1 MFRKILYT
9 LIILTG
15 ISLLLYPWISNWLYQ
30 SQADSEVNV
39 YHEKVE
45 QMGDAEKET
54 ELKRAEDYNRNLNQ
68 AQVTLTDPFIADQQK
83 EAEGLE
89 YDSLLNLSGNGMM
102 GYIEIPAI
110 SVNLPV
116 YHGTAAS
123 TLETGVG
130 HLEGSS
136 LPVGGEG
143 THSVLTGHTGLN
155 KAKLFTDLMEV
166 KKGDLFFLHVAG
178 RDMAYEV
185 NEIKIIE
192 PEDISTLLI
201 RPGEDLVTLVTC
213 TPYGVNTHRLCV
225 TGERTEYTEDI
236 HQAAKDKGSSVKD
249 SVWMRTYRKAVIV
262 GIAISVGII
271 LIIRLIQKRRRL

>member
-45 QMGDAEKET
+45 QMGDAEKEA

-68 AQVTLTDPFIADQQK
+68 AQVTLTDPFIADQQQ

-102 GYIEIPAI
+102 GYIEIPTI

-116 YHGTAAS
+116 YHVTAAS

-143 THSVLTGHTGLN
+143 THAVLTGHTGLN
-155 KAKLFTDLMEV
+155 KAKLFTDLTEV
-166 KKGDLFFLHVAG
+166 KKGDLFFLHVSG

-192 PEDISTLLI
+192 PEDISTLLV

-225 TGERTEYTEDI
+225 TGTRTEYTEDI
-236 HQAAKDKGSSVKD
+236 HRTVMDKGSSVKD
-249 SVWMRTYRKAVIV
+249 SIWMRTYRKAVIV
-262 GIAISVGII
+262 GIVLSVGII
-271 LIIRLIQKRRRL
+271 LIIRLVQKRRR

>member
-45 QMGDAEKET
+45 QMGDAEKEA

-68 AQVTLTDPFIADQQK
+68 AQVTLTDPFIADQQQ

-102 GYIEIPAI
+102 GYIEIPTI

-143 THSVLTGHTGLN
+143 THAVLTGHTGLN
-155 KAKLFTDLMEV
+155 KAKLFTDLTEV
-166 KKGDLFFLHVAG
+166 KKGDLFFLHVSG

-192 PEDISTLLI
+192 PEDISTLLV

-225 TGERTEYTEDI
+225 TGTRTKYTEDI
-236 HQAAKDKGSSVKD
+236 HRTVMDKGSSVKD
-249 SVWMRTYRKAVIV
+249 SIWMRTYRKAVIV
-262 GIAISVGII
+262 GIVLSVGII
-271 LIIRLIQKRRRL
+271 LIIRLVQKRRR

>member
-45 QMGDAEKET
+45 QMGDAEKEA

-68 AQVTLTDPFIADQQK
+68 AQVTLTDPFIADQQQ

-89 YDSLLNLSGNGMM
+89 YDSLLNLSGKGMM
-102 GYIEIPAI
+102 GYIEIPTI

-143 THSVLTGHTGLN
+143 THAVLTGHTGLN
-155 KAKLFTDLMEV
+155 KAKLFTDLTEV
-166 KKGDLFFLHVAG
+166 KKGDLFFLHVSG

-192 PEDISTLLI
+192 PEDISTLLV

-225 TGERTEYTEDI
+225 TGTRTEYTEDI
-236 HQAAKDKGSSVKD
+236 HRTVMDKGSSVKD
-249 SVWMRTYRKAVIV
+249 SIWMRTYRKAVIV
-262 GIAISVGII
+262 GIVLSVGII
-271 LIIRLIQKRRRL
+271 LIIRLVQKRRR

>member
-45 QMGDAEKET
+45 QMGDAEKEA

-68 AQVTLTDPFIADQQK
+68 AQVTLSDPFIADQQQ

-102 GYIEIPAI
+102 GYIEIPTI

-143 THSVLTGHTGLN
+143 THAVLTGHTGLN
-155 KAKLFTDLMEV
+155 KAKLFTDLTEV
-166 KKGDLFFLHVAG
+166 KKGDLFFLHVSG

-192 PEDISTLLI
+192 PEDISTLLV

-225 TGERTEYTEDI
+225 TGTRTEYTVDI
-236 HQAAKDKGSSVKD
+236 HQTAMDKGSSVKN
-249 SVWMRTYRKAVIV
+249 SIWMRTYRKAVIV
-262 GIAISVGII
+262 GIALSVGII
-271 LIIRLIQKRRRL
+271 LIIRLVQKRRR

>member
-30 SQADSEVNV
+30 SQADSVVNV

-45 QMGDAEKET
+45 QMGDAEKEA

-68 AQVTLTDPFIADQQK
+68 AQVTLTDPFIADQQQ

-102 GYIEIPAI
+102 GYIEIPTI

-143 THSVLTGHTGLN
+143 THAVLTGHTGLN
-155 KAKLFTDLMEV
+155 KAKLFTDLTEV
-166 KKGDLFFLHVAG
+166 KKGDLFFLHVSG

-192 PEDISTLLI
+192 PEDISTLLV

-225 TGERTEYTEDI
+225 TGTRTEYTEDI
-236 HQAAKDKGSSVKD
+236 HRTVMDKGSSVKD
-249 SVWMRTYRKAVIV
+249 SIWMRTYRKAVIV
-262 GIAISVGII
+262 GIVLSVGII
-271 LIIRLIQKRRRL
+271 LIIRLVQKRRR

>member
-45 QMGDAEKET
+45 QMGDAEKEA

-68 AQVTLTDPFIADQQK
+68 AQVTLTDPFIADQQQ

-102 GYIEIPAI
+102 GYIEIPTI

-143 THSVLTGHTGLN
+143 THAVLTGHTGLN
-155 KAKLFTDLMEV
+155 KAKLFTDLTEV
-166 KKGDLFFLHVAG
+166 KKGDLFFLHVSG

-192 PEDISTLLI
+192 REDISTLLV

-225 TGERTEYTEDI
+225 TGTRTEYTEDI
-236 HQAAKDKGSSVKD
+236 HQTAMDKGSSVKN
-249 SVWMRTYRKAVIV
+249 SIWMRTYRKAVIV
-262 GIAISVGII
+262 GIALSVGII
-271 LIIRLIQKRRRL
+271 LIIRLVQKRRR

>member
-45 QMGDAEKET
+45 QMGDAEKEA

-68 AQVTLTDPFIADQQK
+68 AQVTLTDTFIADQQQ

-102 GYIEIPAI
+102 GYIEIPTI

-143 THSVLTGHTGLN
+143 THAVLTGHTGLN
-155 KAKLFTDLMEV
+155 KAKLFTDLTEV
-166 KKGDLFFLHVAG
+166 KKGDLFFLHVSG

-192 PEDISTLLI
+192 PEDISTLLV

-225 TGERTEYTEDI
+225 TGTRTEYTEDI
-236 HQAAKDKGSSVKD
+236 HRTVMDKGSSVKD
-249 SVWMRTYRKAVIV
+249 SIWMRTYRKAVIV
-262 GIAISVGII
+262 GIVLSVGII
-271 LIIRLIQKRRRL
+271 LMIRLVQKRRR

>member
-45 QMGDAEKET
+45 QMGDAEKEA

-68 AQVTLTDPFIADQQK
+68 AQVTLTDPFIADQQQ

-102 GYIEIPAI
+102 GYIEIPTI

-143 THSVLTGHTGLN
+143 THAVLTGHTGLN
-155 KAKLFTDLMEV
+155 KAKLFTDLTEV
-166 KKGDLFFLHVAG
+166 KKGDLFFLHVSG

-192 PEDISTLLI
+192 PEDISTLLV

-225 TGERTEYTEDI
+225 TGTRTEYTEDI
-236 HQAAKDKGSSVKD
+236 HQTAMDKGSSVKN
-249 SVWMRTYRKAVIV
+249 SIWMRTYRKAVIV
-262 GIAISVGII
+262 GIVLSVGII
-271 LIIRLIQKRRRL
+271 LIIRLVQKRRR

>member
-9 LIILTG
+9 LIILSG
-15 ISLLLYPWISNWLYQ
+15 VALLLYPWISNWLYQ
-30 SQADSEVNV
+30 SQADSKVNV

-45 QMGDAEKET
+45 QMGDTERET
-54 ELKRAEDYNRNLNQ
+54 ELKRAEDYNKNLNQ

-155 KAKLFTDLMEV
+155 KAKLFTDLTEV

-225 TGERTEYTEDI
+225 TGTRTEYTEDI
-236 HQAAKDKGSSVKD
+236 HHAAMEDGGQVKD
-249 SVWMRTYRKAVIV
+249 SIWMRTYRKAVIV
-262 GIAISVGII
+262 GIALSVSII
-271 LIIRLIQKRRRL
+271 FGIRLIQKRRRR

>member
-155 KAKLFTDLMEV
+155 KAKLFTDLTEV

-225 TGERTEYTEDI
+225 TGTRTEYTEDI
-236 HQAAKDKGSSVKD
+236 HHAAMEDGGQVKD
-249 SVWMRTYRKAVIV
+249 SIWMRTYRKAVIA
-262 GIAISVGII
+262 GIALSVSTFFG
-271 LIIRLIQKRRRL
+271 IRLKQKRRRR

>member
-9 LIILTG
+9 LIILSG
-15 ISLLLYPWISNWLYQ
+15 VALLLYPWISNWLYQ
-30 SQADSEVNV
+30 SQADSKVNV

-45 QMGDAEKET
+45 QMGDTERET

-68 AQVTLTDPFIADQQK
+68 AQVTLTDPFIADQQQ

-143 THSVLTGHTGLN
+143 THAVLTGHTGLN
-155 KAKLFTDLMEV
+155 KAKLFTDLTEV
-166 KKGDLFFLHVAG
+166 KKGDLFFLHVSG

-192 PEDISTLLI
+192 PEDISTLLV

-225 TGERTEYTEDI
+225 TGTRTEYTEDI
-236 HQAAKDKGSSVKD
+236 HQTAMDKGSSVKN
-249 SVWMRTYRKAVIV
+249 SIWMRTYRKAVIV
-262 GIAISVGII
+262 GIALSVGII
-271 LIIRLIQKRRRL
+271 LIIRLGQKRRR

>member
-15 ISLLLYPWISNWLYQ
+15 ISLLLYPWISNRLYQ

-45 QMGDAEKET
+45 QMGDAEKEA

-68 AQVTLTDPFIADQQK
+68 AQVTLTDPFIADQQQ

-102 GYIEIPAI
+102 GYIEIPTI

-143 THSVLTGHTGLN
+143 THAVLTGHTGLN
-155 KAKLFTDLMEV
+155 KAKLFTDLTEV
-166 KKGDLFFLHVAG
+166 KKGDLFFLHVSG

-192 PEDISTLLI
+192 PEDISTLLV

-225 TGERTEYTEDI
+225 TGTRTEYTEDI
-236 HQAAKDKGSSVKD
+236 HRTVMDKGSSVKD
-249 SVWMRTYRKAVIV
+249 SIWMRTYRKAVIV
-262 GIAISVGII
+262 GIVLSVGII
-271 LIIRLIQKRRRL
+271 LIIRLVQKRRR

>member
-45 QMGDAEKET
+45 QMGDAEKEA

-68 AQVTLTDPFIADQQK
+68 AQVTLTDPFIADQQQ

-102 GYIEIPAI
+102 GYIEIPTI

-143 THSVLTGHTGLN
+143 THAVLTGHTGHN
-155 KAKLFTDLMEV
+155 KAKLFTDPTEV
-166 KKGDLFFLHVAG
+166 KKGDLFFLHVSG

-192 PEDISTLLI
+192 PEDISTLLV

-225 TGERTEYTEDI
+225 TGTRTEYTEDI
-236 HQAAKDKGSSVKD
+236 HQTAMDKGSSVKN
-249 SVWMRTYRKAVIV
+249 SIWMRTYRKAVIV
-262 GIAISVGII
+262 GIALSVGII
-271 LIIRLIQKRRRL
+271 LIIRLVQKRRR

>member
-45 QMGDAEKET
+45 QMGDAEKEA

-68 AQVTLTDPFIADQQK
+68 AQVTLTDPFIADQQQ

-102 GYIEIPAI
+102 GYIEIPTI

-143 THSVLTGHTGLN
+143 THAVLTGHTGLN
-155 KAKLFTDLMEV
+155 KAKLFTDLTEV
-166 KKGDLFFLHVAG
+166 KKGDLFFLHVSG

-192 PEDISTLLI
+192 PEDIITLLV

-225 TGERTEYTEDI
+225 TGTRTEYTEDI
-236 HQAAKDKGSSVKD
+236 HRTVMDKGSSVKD
-249 SVWMRTYRKAVIV
+249 SIWMRTYRKAVIV
-262 GIAISVGII
+262 GIVLSVGII
-271 LIIRLIQKRRRL
+271 LIIRLVQKRRR

>member
-30 SQADSEVNV
+30 SQADSKVNV

-45 QMGDAEKET
+45 QMGDTERET
-54 ELKRAEDYNRNLNQ
+54 ELKRAEDYNKNLNQ

-155 KAKLFTDLMEV
+155 KAKLFTDLTEV

-192 PEDISTLLI
+192 PEDISTLLV

-225 TGERTEYTEDI
+225 TGTRTEYTEDI
-236 HQAAKDKGSSVKD
+236 HRTVMDKGSSVKD
-249 SVWMRTYRKAVIV
+249 SIWMRTYRKAVIV
-262 GIAISVGII
+262 GIVLSVGII
-271 LIIRLIQKRRRL
+271 LIIRLVQKRRR

>member
-45 QMGDAEKET
+45 QMGDAEKEA

-68 AQVTLTDPFIADQQK
+68 AQVTLTDPFIADQQQ

-102 GYIEIPAI
+102 GYIEIPTI

-143 THSVLTGHTGLN
+143 THAVLTGHTGLN
-155 KAKLFTDLMEV
+155 KAKLFTDLTEV
-166 KKGDLFFLHVAG
+166 KKGDLFFLHVSG

-192 PEDISTLLI
+192 PEDISTLLV

-225 TGERTEYTEDI
+225 TGTRTEYTEAI
-236 HQAAKDKGSSVKD
+236 HRTVMDKGSSVKD
-249 SVWMRTYRKAVIV
+249 SIWMRTYRKAVIV
-262 GIAISVGII
+262 GIVLSVGII
-271 LIIRLIQKRRRL
+271 LIIRLVQKRRR

>member
-1 MFRKILYT
+1 
-9 LIILTG
+9 
-15 ISLLLYPWISNWLYQ
+15 
-30 SQADSEVNV
+30 
-39 YHEKVE
+39 
-45 QMGDAEKET
+45 MGDAEKEA

-68 AQVTLTDPFIADQQK
+68 AQVTLTDPFIADQQQ

-102 GYIEIPAI
+102 GYIEIPTI

-143 THSVLTGHTGLN
+143 THAVLTGHTGLN
-155 KAKLFTDLMEV
+155 KAKLFTDLTEV
-166 KKGDLFFLHVAG
+166 KKGDLFFLHVSG

-192 PEDISTLLI
+192 PEDISTLLV

-225 TGERTEYTEDI
+225 TGTRTEYTEDI
-236 HQAAKDKGSSVKD
+236 HRTVMDKGSSVKD
-249 SVWMRTYRKAVIV
+249 SIWMRTYRKAVIV
-262 GIAISVGII
+262 GIVLSVGII
-271 LIIRLIQKRRRL
+271 LIIRLVQKRRR

>member
-45 QMGDAEKET
+45 QMGDAEKEA

-68 AQVTLTDPFIADQQK
+68 AQVTLTDPFIADQQQ

-102 GYIEIPAI
+102 GYIEIPTI

-143 THSVLTGHTGLN
+143 THAVLTGHTGLN
-155 KAKLFTDLMEV
+155 KAKLFTDLTEV
-166 KKGDLFFLHVAG
+166 KKGDLFFLHVSG

-192 PEDISTLLI
+192 PEDISTLLV

-225 TGERTEYTEDI
+225 TGTRTEYTEDI
-236 HQAAKDKGSSVKD
+236 HRTVMDKGSSVKD
-249 SVWMRTYRKAVIV
+249 SIWMRTYRKAVIV
-262 GIAISVGII
+262 GIVLSVGII
-271 LIIRLIQKRRRL
+271 LIIRLVQKRRR

>member
-30 SQADSEVNV
+30 SQADSEVYV

-45 QMGDAEKET
+45 QMGDAEKEA

-68 AQVTLTDPFIADQQK
+68 AQVTLTDPFIADQQQ

-102 GYIEIPAI
+102 GYIEIPTI

-143 THSVLTGHTGLN
+143 THAVLTGHTGLN
-155 KAKLFTDLMEV
+155 KAKLFTDLTEV
-166 KKGDLFFLHVAG
+166 KKGDLFFLHVSG

-192 PEDISTLLI
+192 PEDISTLLV

-225 TGERTEYTEDI
+225 TGTRTEYTEDI
-236 HQAAKDKGSSVKD
+236 HRTVMDKGSSVKD
-249 SVWMRTYRKAVIV
+249 SIWMRTYRKAVIV
-262 GIAISVGII
+262 GIVLSVGII
-271 LIIRLIQKRRRL
+271 LIIRLVQKRRR